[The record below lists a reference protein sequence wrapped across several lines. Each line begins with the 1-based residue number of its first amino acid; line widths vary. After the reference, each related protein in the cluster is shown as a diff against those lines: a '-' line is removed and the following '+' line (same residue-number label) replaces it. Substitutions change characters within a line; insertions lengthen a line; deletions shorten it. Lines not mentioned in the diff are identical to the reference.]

1 MGKHSE
7 VFVAFDVAKKKH
19 AVAIAEGGRT
29 GEVRFLG
36 DVENSPL
43 PIERTI
49 KRLADRYDRLHVCFE
64 AGPTGYGLYR
74 QVRALGHDCMVVAPA
89 LIPKRAGERIK
100 TNRRDAVTLARLHR
114 AGELTGV
121 WAPDAAH
128 EAVRDLVRAREAAA
142 DDLRRKR
149 QQLLSFLLRHS
160 RIYSG
165 GGHWTLAHRRWLAG
179 QKFEHAAQQIVFQEG
194 IDAIEDALQR
204 LRRLEKQLAVIVPE
218 WSMAPVVEAYQAM
231 RGASFLVAVTF
242 AAEIGDVRRFDT
254 PRQLMSF
261 LGLVPAESST
271 GDTIRRK
278 GLTLAGNR
286 RARRALVEAAWTY
299 RYPAQGQRDLESPAG
314 GAAEARARHRLESAG
329 PSVRP
334 LSPSQRHRQEAADRR
349 GGDRPRDGRVPVG
362 DRPGGRAR
370 VSAGGLFFRCP
381 EPGAEHVGGE
391 LPSLVMWPGSRP
403 TPVL

>member
-19 AVAIAEGGRT
+19 AVAVAEGGRT

-49 KRLADRYDRLHVCFE
+49 KRLAERYERLHVCFE

-74 QVRALGHDCMVVAPA
+74 QVLALGHDCMVVAPA

-121 WAPDAAH
+121 WAPEEAH
-128 EAVRDLVRAREAAA
+128 EAVRDLVRAREASA

-165 GGHWTLAHRRWLAG
+165 GGHWTLAHRRWLAD

-204 LRRLEKQLAVIVPE
+204 LRRLEKQLALIVPE

-261 LGLVPAESST
+261 LGLVPGEF
-271 GDTIRRK
+271 DRRYDPTK
-278 GLTLAGNR
+278 GPHVSGQPAR
-286 RARRALVEAAWTY
+286 AARARRGGVDLSLSRTS
-299 RYPAQGQRDLESPAG
+299 QRHVESPARRP
-314 GAAEARARHRLESAG
+314 AEARARHCLEGAG
-329 PSVRP
+329 PTMRP
-334 LSPSQRHRQEAADRR
+334 VSPSQRDRQEAADRR
-349 GGDRPRDGRVPVG
+349 GCDCSGDGCVPVG
-362 DRPGGRAR
+362 HRAGGRAPVR
-370 VSAGGLFFRCP
+370 DDGLF
-381 EPGAEHVGGE
+381 
-391 LPSLVMWPGSRP
+391 
-403 TPVL
+403 